1 MMKKIIFHFFKIFFS
16 FIIVFYLFYINKIS
30 LQFFYDFLNFKQ
42 LFLSI
47 TFFILFYLT
56 SVFRWFY
63 IIKNIDEKIKFIECF
78 KYDSS
83 SIIYNFLIPIGEIS
97 GEIYRGYLL
106 NKEKKIN
113 MKSTITSIVID
124 RGAGALSLIFISIL
138 FLPYLLYIKYDTK
151 LFFFVYFLIITFFL
165 MIKKFSK
172 ILINNYPKL
181 INYDLKLFQKTILPC
196 LLISI
201 VSFSLYFISMIFLYE
216 NLFLDYDILYRSI
229 LIFPLG
235 LLINAIPISPGG
247 IGIGS
252 LGFIF
257 LSNFFFMENYVF
269 LENSILVMQIN
280 FLLLGLLFF
289 LYFSILKIIKN

>member
-1 MMKKIIFHFFKIFFS
+1 MKKIIFHFFKIFFS
-16 FIIVFYLFYINKIS
+16 LVIVFYLFYTNKIS

-63 IIKNIDEKIKFIECF
+63 IIKNIDENIRFMECF

-124 RGAGALSLIFISIL
+124 RGSGALSLIFISIL
-138 FLPYLLYIKYDTK
+138 FLPYLFYIKYDTK

-165 MIKKFSK
+165 MIKKFSR
-172 ILINNYPKL
+172 ILINNFPKL

-201 VSFSLYFISMIFLYE
+201 ISFSLYFISMIFLYE
-216 NLFLDYDILYRSI
+216 DLFLDYDILYRSI